1 MYYIVNRMSFM
12 HDMDAANPMPADGNM
27 SMVNGTKTDDAS
39 VFINSPLNS
48 QVKSG
53 TMPRILVVE
62 DDPSLAQLEA
72 SYLTAC
78 HYSVVIAGT
87 GELAITALS
96 DFSPDLVVLDL
107 ELPGGLSGWD
117 VLQALRTKA
126 RIPVLVTTSLTQDI
140 RKHIRSNGESRSTL
154 DHLPKPYPMQTLLRR
169 VKRMLTIVPQ

>member
-1 MYYIVNRMSFM
+1 MSFM
-12 HDMDAANPMPADGNM
+12 HDMDAANTMPGDGNV
-27 SMVNGTKTDDAS
+27 SMVNGTTTENDAVQATS
-39 VFINSPLNS
+39 LLDMQEKPE
-48 QVKSG
+48 
-53 TMPRILVVE
+53 TMRRILVVE

-126 RIPVLVTTSLTQDI
+126 RIPVLVTTSLTQGV
-140 RKHIRSNGESRSTL
+140 RKHIRSNGENRSTL

-169 VKRMLTIVPQ
+169 IKRML

>member
-1 MYYIVNRMSFM
+1 M
-12 HDMDAANPMPADGNM
+12 HDVNAANAMPGDGNV
-27 SMVNGTKTDDAS
+27 SMVNETTTENDAVQAS
-39 VFINSPLNS
+39 SSLAMQEKPE
-48 QVKSG
+48 
-53 TMPRILVVE
+53 TMRRILVVE

-117 VLQALRTKA
+117 VLQVLRTKA

>member
-1 MYYIVNRMSFM
+1 M
-12 HDMDAANPMPADGNM
+12 HDMDAANAMPGDGNM
-27 SMVNGTKTDDAS
+27 SMVNGTKTDDAT

-48 QVKSG
+48 QVKPG

-78 HYSVVIAGT
+78 HYSVVVAST

-96 DFSPDLVVLDL
+96 DFNPDLVVLDL

-117 VLQALRTKA
+117 VLQVLREKA
-126 RIPVLVTTSLTQDI
+126 HIPVLVTTSLTQDI
-140 RKHIRSNGESRSTL
+140 RKHLRMNGETRLTL

-169 VKRMLTIVPQ
+169 IKRMLMIVPQ